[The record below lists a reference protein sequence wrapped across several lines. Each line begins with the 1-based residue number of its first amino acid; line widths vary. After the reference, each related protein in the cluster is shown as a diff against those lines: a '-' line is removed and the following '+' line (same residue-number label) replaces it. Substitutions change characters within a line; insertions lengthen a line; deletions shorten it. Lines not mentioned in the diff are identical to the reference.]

1 MLQAVWDAAG
11 LPLSSTDGQP
21 TALLDH
27 RQTRLASR
35 EGAPR
40 LVAPTQG
47 RGAAAPVSPVSL
59 LSLLS
64 PASLASLVIP
74 GRRGPLPALA
84 VGPSG

>member
-47 RGAAAPVSPVSL
+47 RGAAAPVSL

-64 PASLASLVIP
+64 LVSLVIP